1 MVGAVVAVEAET
13 REPVARR
20 LAEAASRFEG
30 SSCRRGRRSVR
41 GSSFSRCSSGGGAG
55 GSGAQAASVQLTV
68 LVREDSFTPAA
79 RRPCPGTSRRGS
91 ILFLPADVSD
101 IVVLFIAILDEDR
114 TVEALLVIIVPV
126 G

>member
-1 MVGAVVAVEAET
+1 MS
-13 REPVARR
+13 RSAR
-20 LAEAASRFEG
+20 SRY
-30 SSCRRGRRSVR
+30 R
-41 GSSFSRCSSGGGAG
+41 G
-55 GSGAQAASVQLTV
+55 GSGEKMNSAVDKGLQKLRRALSRPDGEGRGIGVGLLRADADCGGHRAQ
-68 LVREDSFTPAA
+68 RA
-79 RRPCPGTSRRGS
+79 RHPNGGPWADGRGGRGQTSLQGS

>member
-1 MVGAVVAVEAET
+1 MNSAVDKGLQKVRRALSRPDGECLGIGAGLLRADASSATGPTSKWRTVSGG
-13 REPVARR
+13 RR
-20 LAEAASRFEG
+20 
-30 SSCRRGRRSVR
+30 RRG
-41 GSSFSRCSSGGGAG
+41 
-55 GSGAQAASVQLTV
+55 Q
-68 LVREDSFTPAA
+68 
-79 RRPCPGTSRRGS
+79 TSRQGS